1 MIDKQTQRTLESLL
15 VTARSTTVQDGVRL
29 EAMADALRIVMRAAL
44 ATAAEAKSL
53 WNDTGLEAITL
64 AAGTGESVAGSTYTR
79 EAILLAQMLF
89 NSFDKWS
96 RVATMDI
103 TDPDTEAAA
112 TIALPATPRQIFMQ
126 QPEKISI

>member
-44 ATAAEAKSL
+44 ATAAEAKSI

-64 AAGTGESVAGSTYTR
+64 ATGTGESVAGSTYTR

-96 RVATMDI
+96 RVDTMDI

-112 TIALPATPRQIFMQ
+112 TITLPASPKTMIQQ
-126 QPEKISI
+126 QPEKVSS